1 MEWFSNLLF
10 NNSIA
15 HSILIYSLVIAT
27 GVALGKIKIG
37 GISLGI
43 TFVLFT
49 GILISHWGF
58 KVNHEIIEFA
68 REFGLILFVFTIGLQ
83 VGPGFFAS
91 FKKGGFSLNFWTIL
105 VVFLNVL
112 ITILIVLITKISMPT
127 AVGIMSGAVT
137 NTPGLGA
144 AQQTINQV
152 AEANPGIQA
161 PDLGLGYAVAYPF
174 GVLGIIITL
183 ILLRKIFKIDLKEEN
198 QKYTSLTQS
207 SESVLQTINV
217 VVKNTA
223 IFNKTIKDIYGFL
236 GKDAL
241 VSRISKK
248 DNIMIAR
255 SETKVEEGDILLIIA
270 PRNEIKDILKNI
282 GEESDIDIKSVRNDL
297 VTKQILVTNKK
308 VVGKK
313 LSDLRIGKL
322 YGVKI
327 TRIYRSD
334 MEFLALP
341 ELELQM
347 GDKINVVGE
356 EDAIDNAAK
365 MLGNSMKRLREPNI
379 IPIFVGILL
388 GVIVGSIPIAFPG
401 VPVPVKLGM
410 AGGPL
415 IVAIL
420 ISQYGHKF
428 SLVSYTTPSA
438 NLLLREIGIV
448 LFLASVG
455 LKAGEQFIPILS
467 SGEGLIWM
475 GYGTLITFL
484 PVFIVGVI
492 AKLTTRK
499 TYFELCGLLA
509 GSCTDPPALAYANT
523 LANNNGPALAYATVY
538 PLAMFMRILV
548 AQMLILFFV

>member
-15 HSILIYSLVIAT
+15 HTILIYSLVIAA
-27 GVALGKIKIG
+27 GVALGKIKIFG
-37 GISLGI
+37 VSLGI

-49 GILISHWGF
+49 GILASHLGL

-83 VGPGFFAS
+83 VGPGFFSS
-91 FKKGGFSLNFWTIL
+91 FKKGGFSLNFWAIM
-105 VVFLNVL
+105 VVLLNVVVTISIAL
-112 ITILIVLITKISMPT
+112 IAKLPMPI

-152 AEANPGIQA
+152 AEVSPGMVA

-174 GVLGIIITL
+174 GVLGIILTL
-183 ILLRKIFKIDLKEEN
+183 ILLRRIFNINLKEEN
-198 QKYTSLTQS
+198 KKYKSLTQS
-207 SESVLQTINV
+207 SDAVLQFINV
-217 VVKNTA
+217 VVTNPD
-223 IFNKTIKDIYGFL
+223 IFNKTIKEIYKVL
-236 GKDAL
+236 GKGVI
-241 VSRISKK
+241 VSRICRNGQVK
-248 DNIMIAR
+248 IAR
-255 SETKVEEGDILLIIA
+255 SETHVEQGDILLFVSPA
-270 PRNEIKDILKNI
+270 NEIKDIIKKV
-282 GEESDIDIKSVRNDL
+282 GEESDIDIKSTHNEF
-297 VTKQILVTNKK
+297 VTKQILITNKK
-308 VVGKK
+308 VVGKR
-313 LSDLRIGKL
+313 LIDLRIGKL

-347 GDKINVVGE
+347 GDKLNIVGQE
-356 EDAIDNAAK
+356 ESVDNAAK

-379 IPIFVGILL
+379 IPLFLGILL

-401 VPVPVKLGM
+401 IPVPVKLGM

-420 ISQYGHKF
+420 LSRYGHKF
-428 SLVSYTTPSA
+428 SLISYTTPSA
-438 NLLLREIGIV
+438 NLILREVGIV

-455 LKAGEQFIPILS
+455 LKAGEKFIPLLM
-467 SGEGLIWM
+467 SGDGLLWM
-475 GYGTLITFL
+475 GYGALITFL
-484 PVFIVGVI
+484 PIFIVGII
-492 AKLTTRK
+492 AKLTTNK

-523 LANNNGPALAYATVY
+523 LANNNGPSIAYATVY
-538 PLAMFMRILV
+538 PLTMFLRILI